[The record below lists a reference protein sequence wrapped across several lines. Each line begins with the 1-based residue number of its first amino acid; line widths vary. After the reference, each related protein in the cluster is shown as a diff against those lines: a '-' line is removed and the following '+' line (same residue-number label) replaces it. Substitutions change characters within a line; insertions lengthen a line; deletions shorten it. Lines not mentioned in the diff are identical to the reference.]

1 MRTIVNTDA
10 KMPKKVFDAL
20 CLFETFCVFTNKK
33 EATAEEVKAWLSAKA
48 GKQVADSFRPE
59 FLYPSAN
66 N

>member
-1 MRTIVNTDA
+1 MKTIVNTEI

-33 EATAEEVKAWLSAKA
+33 EASVEEVKAWLESKS
-48 GKQVADSFRPE
+48 GKQIADGFKPE
-59 FLYPSAN
+59 FLYPSVN